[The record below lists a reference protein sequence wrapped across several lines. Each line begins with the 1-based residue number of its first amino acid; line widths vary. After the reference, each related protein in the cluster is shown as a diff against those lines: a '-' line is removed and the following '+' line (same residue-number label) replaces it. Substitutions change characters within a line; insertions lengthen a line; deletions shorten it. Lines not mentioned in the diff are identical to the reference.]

1 MAVFALRWL
10 ANYLLDRS
18 QFVVVGG
25 ESSSSA
31 KVLSGV
37 PQGSVLGPLLFL
49 LYIDDVAEVLVGIC
63 LMVLFSFADDIC
75 LYVEIGC
82 PGDFDLVQANLD
94 AVFSSLC
101 RKLMCFNASKCKYML
116 ISRSPNKTLPTSE
129 MELNGEAIERVTV
142 FGCLGFRSKLVPP
155 HSENYKAC

>member
-1 MAVFALRWL
+1 M
-10 ANYLLDRS
+10 
-18 QFVVVGG
+18 VGG
-25 ESSSSA
+25 ESSSYA

-63 LMVLFSFADDIC
+63 LMVLFNSFADIC

-101 RKLMCFNASKCKYML
+101 RKLRRLSQIIFPTVSSIIM
-116 ISRSPNKTLPTSE
+116 TLRGGGGGSE
-129 MELNGEAIERVTV
+129 GLGCDANILFIAHLD
-142 FGCLGFRSKLVPP
+142 FGR
-155 HSENYKAC
+155 

>member
-1 MAVFALRWL
+1 MVFALKWL

-49 LYIDDVAEVLVGIC
+49 LYIDDVSEVLVGIC
-63 LMVLFSFADDIC
+63 LMVLFADNIC
-75 LYVEIGC
+75 MYVEIGC

-101 RKLMCFNASKCKYML
+101 
-116 ISRSPNKTLPTSE
+116 IS
-129 MELNGEAIERVTV
+129 
-142 FGCLGFRSKLVPP
+142 
-155 HSENYKAC
+155 

>member
-1 MAVFALRWL
+1 MAGQLFTGLCCGGWGVFQLALLKSCLVCRRVPFWAL
-10 ANYLLDRS
+10 YCSCFILMMSLRS
-18 QFVVVGG
+18 WW
-25 ESSSSA
+25 E
-31 KVLSGV
+31 L
-37 PQGSVLGPLLFL
+37 
-49 LYIDDVAEVLVGIC
+49 IC

-101 RKLMCFNASKCKYML
+101 CKLMCFNASKCKYML

-129 MELNGEAIERVTV
+129 VELNGKAIE
-142 FGCLGFRSKLVPP
+142 
-155 HSENYKAC
+155 